1 MDKPNYPFSVLL
13 HAEEVRLRGLYLTMT
28 VDLEQTLNM
37 LIAECFKSNKK
48 EIKTF
53 YQDKKGRGKDLHELT
68 MEQKLDVCQ
77 KGLAK
82 YFPKEYKQ
90 YGHNFISIDK
100 LRKVRNKFAHD
111 KIDDYL
117 SPNDLTK
124 LTVHKLK
131 SNLRVLMTEYN
142 TADLYKELFDYK
154 DTMQDT
160 LRLIAKVMGYPDPKF

>member
-1 MDKPNYPFSVLL
+1 MPTTVLI
-13 HAEEVRLRGLYLTMT
+13 HAEEVRLRGLYLTIT
-28 VDLEQTLNM
+28 VDLEQTLIM
-37 LIAECFKSNKK
+37 MIAECFKSDIK

-53 YQDKKGRGKDLHELT
+53 FKDSKGKGKDLSQLT
-68 MEQKLDVCQ
+68 MEQKLEVC
-77 KGLAK
+77 KIGLSK
-82 YFPKEYKQ
+82 YYPKEYKQ
-90 YGHNFISIDK
+90 HEANFISIDK

-131 SNLRVLMTEYN
+131 NNLKVLSTEYN
-142 TADLYKELFDYK
+142 VSDLYKELFEYK

-160 LRLIAKVMGYPDPKF
+160 LRLIAKIMGYPIPTFSFS

>member
-1 MDKPNYPFSVLL
+1 MDKSNIPFSVLL

-37 LIAECFKSNKK
+37 PIAECFKSNKK

-53 YQDKKGRGKDLHELT
+53 YQDNKGLGKDLRELT

-77 KGLAK
+77 RGLAK
-82 YFPKEYKQ
+82 YFTKEYEQ
-90 YGHNFISIDK
+90 YAHNFISIDK
-100 LRKVRNKFAHD
+100 LRRVRNKFAHD
-111 KIDDYL
+111 KIDDYF

-124 LTVHKLK
+124 LTIHKLK

-160 LRLIAKVMGYPDPKF
+160 LRLIGKVMGFPDPKF

>member
-1 MDKPNYPFSVLL
+1 MDKPNYPFSALL
-13 HAEEVRLRGLYLTMT
+13 YAEEVRLRGLYLTMT

-37 LIAECFKSNKK
+37 LIAECFKSNEK

-53 YQDKKGRGKDLHELT
+53 YQDNKGRGKDLSELT

-90 YGHNFISIDK
+90 YGHNFICIDQ
-100 LRKVRNKFAHD
+100 LRKVRNKFAHN

-160 LRLIAKVMGYPDPKF
+160 

>member
-1 MDKPNYPFSVLL
+1 MDKPNYPFSALL

-53 YQDKKGRGKDLHELT
+53 YQDNKGSSKDLHELT

-77 KGLAK
+77 KGLTK
-82 YFPKEYKQ
+82 YYPKEYKQ
-90 YGHNFISIDK
+90 YGHNFITIDK

-124 LTVHKLK
+124 LTIHKLK
-131 SNLRVLMTEYN
+131 SNLRVSMTEYN
-142 TADLYKELFDYK
+142 TADLYKELFGYK

-160 LRLIAKVMGYPDPKF
+160 LRLMAKVMNYPDPTF